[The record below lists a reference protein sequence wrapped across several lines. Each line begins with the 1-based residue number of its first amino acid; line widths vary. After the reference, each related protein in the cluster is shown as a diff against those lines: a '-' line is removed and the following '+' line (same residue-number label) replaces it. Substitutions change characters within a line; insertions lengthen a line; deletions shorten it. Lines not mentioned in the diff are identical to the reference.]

1 MVRTTIRLNEN
12 EKLTLEKIK
21 LSLNKKSTS
30 EVIRYLINNYQ
41 YDKCDGDSTSSE
53 NDKTELLKDI
63 QKEIVQNSKTVS
75 LTIELL
81 KQFYGEMSYKEYD
94 KSARNNSRVKQF
106 LNDYYN
112 PDDSFMK

>member
-1 MVRTTIRLNEN
+1 MGRTTIRLNEN
-12 EKLTLEKIK
+12 EELTLEKIK

-41 YDKCDGDSTSSE
+41 YDKCDGNSNSSE
-53 NDKTELLKDI
+53 NELLLKTL
-63 QKEIVQNSKTVS
+63 QKEIVQSSKTIS
-75 LTIELL
+75 LIVELL

-112 PDDSFMK
+112 PEDSFMK